1 MLRPMTSP
9 RARRAA
15 NIATVLFAGAAVF
28 EVALALGA
36 PLGHAAFGGTHRTLP
51 PGLRVTSAFSAALFI
66 AAIAIVRTRAGLRG
80 VGASSIWAR
89 RATWGL
95 AILFAVGVLMNLAS
109 QSSWERLLQAPIVLA
124 MSICCAVVAREN
136 TAPSHS

>member
-1 MLRPMTSP
+1 MTSP

-36 PLGHAAFGGTHRTLP
+36 PLGHAAFGGTHRTLS
-51 PGLRVTSAFSAALFI
+51 PGLRVASVISAALFI
-66 AAIAIVRTRAGLRG
+66 AAIGVVRTAAGLRG
-80 VGASSIWAR
+80 AGASSIWAR

-109 QSSWERLLQAPIVLA
+109 QSSWERFLQAPIALA
-124 MSICCAVVAREN
+124 MSVCCAVVAREK
-136 TAPSHS
+136 TVPPHS